1 MKLSNATDWLV
12 STIVCFRIWLLKF
25 HVQILV
31 TVCLYLHNNKMYCL
45 TSQSYF
51 QYSYTGLHLGEG
63 GGKRGH
69 SLSPL
74 PESNSN
80 PHLSLKLTIPYQY
93 VLLNVVT
100 SFILARSKI
109 FLHGGKPPDCLYK
122 QSMRTGGMPLYTFV
136 PRSHTAVPNS
146 QHCVRPGN
154 KTSAWY
160 TLISGPKWP
169 N

>member
-1 MKLSNATDWLV
+1 
-12 STIVCFRIWLLKF
+12 
-25 HVQILV
+25 
-31 TVCLYLHNNKMYCL
+31 MYCL

-154 KTSAWY
+154 KTSDTPWSVDQSGQ
-160 TLISGPKWP
+160 TIFGLVHPKKPTFHLKCQLISG
-169 N
+169 